1 MPFKDTAI
9 AQAWRRAHKLKLRD
23 ALRAERI
30 ANPRERRGALHPQ
43 LGIKTFVH
51 RQAILPDFRHRL
63 KFDPVSWSRSN
74 NHLYRESI
82 TLAGAT

>member
-9 AQAWRRAHKLKLRD
+9 AQAWRRANKLRLRD
-23 ALRAERI
+23 IARAERL
-30 ANPRERRGALHPQ
+30 ANPRERKGVLHSQ

-63 KFDPVSWSRSN
+63 KFDPVSMTRSQS
-74 NHLYRESI
+74 HLYRESI
-82 TLAGAT
+82 TLACA